1 MDKMYYRVASLLK
14 SVYMSYHNIIFGR
27 RFFLHILE
35 LFFCFIL
42 NKNMQKIF
50 NTKCILFNR
59 AILVILRWFGN
70 VSNLWLSLILN
81 GNIFFVTFY
90 LLSLLHFLLLS
101 TSLFPNLFN
110 YFSRIHSNPLD
121 RNLSTSGLKKTSF
134 NLLIVQSISAES
146 RW

>member
-1 MDKMYYRVASLLK
+1 
-14 SVYMSYHNIIFGR
+14 MSYHNIIFGR

-35 LFFCFIL
+35 LFSVSFLI
-42 NKNMQKIF
+42 KICKKTF